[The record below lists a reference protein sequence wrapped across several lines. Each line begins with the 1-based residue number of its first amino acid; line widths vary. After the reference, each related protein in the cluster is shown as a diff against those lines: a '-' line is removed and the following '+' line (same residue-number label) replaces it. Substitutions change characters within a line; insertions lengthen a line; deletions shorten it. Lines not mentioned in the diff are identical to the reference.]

1 MDVSITAWLEDGSHK
16 YIINHGLVG
25 NIGTSSKAED
35 IPEVVKDAHRMMSS
49 GELEQ
54 AINHLQNA
62 GFQVEQV
69 NWWKDGVLGKEASW
83 MEKPPSGY

>member
-35 IPEVVKDAHRMMSS
+35 IPEAVKDAHRML
-49 GELEQ
+49 GIGDVEQ
-54 AINHLQNA
+54 AIYHLQNA
-62 GFQVEQV
+62 GFMVEQV

-83 MEKPPSGY
+83 MEKPPSGN